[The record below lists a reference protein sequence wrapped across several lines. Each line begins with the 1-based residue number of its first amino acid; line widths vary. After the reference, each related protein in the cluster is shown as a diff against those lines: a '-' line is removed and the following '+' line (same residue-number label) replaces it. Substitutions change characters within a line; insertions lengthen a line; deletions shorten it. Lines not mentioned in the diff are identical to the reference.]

1 MPAPIDP
8 KLKAQIKRAYMNSNL
23 TPADLAKQF
32 GVSDRSIQNW
42 AKTEH
47 WDAERTAEAL
57 VSQNVVSIET
67 ARQPREN
74 PRSIRRVT
82 PEDLPSIDIV
92 NQAIAD
98 LHGDM
103 ASAINPKDKAA
114 IANALRGLLEYRE
127 KLQPQSVDDLANL
140 VIDQL
145 EKWSLS
151 ARDFA
156 IRLKERQEERKR
168 A

>member
-8 KLKAQIKRAYMNSNL
+8 NTKAAIEQAYINSNL
-23 TPADLAKQF
+23 TPAELAEQF
-32 GVSDRSIQNW
+32 DVSDRSIKNW
-42 AKTEH
+42 AKEGG
-47 WDAERTAEAL
+47 WDAKRKASKIIQL
-57 VSQNVVSIET
+57 DT
-67 ARQPREN
+67 ARQSQPREN
-74 PRSIRRVT
+74 PRSIPRIN
-82 PEDLPSIDIV
+82 PDELPSIEIV

-103 ASAINPKDKAA
+103 ANAIAKDKAQ

-127 KLQPQSVDDLANL
+127 KLQPSSVDDLANL

-145 EKWSLS
+145 EKWGLS

-156 IRLKERQEERKR
+156 IRLKQRQEERKR